1 MRNLKTLMLVCIL
14 LLSVSIRAEDKAL
27 LMGIGDYEEA
37 PDLPGIHKD
46 VAMMETVVQKL
57 GFQNVQ
63 VLMNQQVT
71 YQRMR
76 KALKALSQGI
86 TANDRVLIYFSGHG
100 TQIPDDN
107 ADESDRLDEV
117 LVAQD
122 AQFTQTR
129 ENPLINVLRDDEF
142 GELLAAIPSQ
152 NIYVLIDAC
161 NSGTS
166 TKSLVFGTTQDVA
179 KVWKYPGLSDNSG
192 INKGSFRVELVEAST
207 NSTGSAKYVLLSA
220 AQDDEYAQASSNG
233 SYFTLGIYNAILN
246 LSDNDSI
253 TMNDLE
259 AKTSDYIR
267 RSLSSSPEQIHRPN
281 LLGEPQLWNQNMK
294 QRFTGEVETL
304 WDMLERLVDDKIS
317 QEPSQSLE
325 VRTNRKEYRVGDL
338 LTIECKISMDGYIN
352 VLNVDREDQEA
363 TVLYPNK
370 YHRDNRV
377 QMGTTIEIPGEG
389 DEFQLPAQE
398 PLGENLIVVFVSSDS
413 LNAYEMDGKI
423 ADKFGLFG
431 LVSKG
436 SMVRGFGVRPKPF
449 SQWHAGKIIT
459 RVVR

>member
-1 MRNLKTLMLVCIL
+1 MRNLKTLMLVCML
-14 LLSVSIRAEDKAL
+14 LPISIRAEDKAL
-27 LMGIGDYEEA
+27 LIGIGDYEAA

-46 VAMMETVVQKL
+46 VSMMEAVVQKL

-63 VLMNQQVT
+63 VLLNHQVT
-71 YQRMR
+71 YQRLR
-76 KALKALSQGI
+76 KALKALPQGI
-86 TANDRVLIYFSGHG
+86 TANDRVLVYFSGHG
-100 TQIPDDN
+100 TQVPDDN

-129 ENPLINVLRDDEF
+129 ENPLKNVLRDDEF

-166 TKSLVFGTTQDVA
+166 TKSLDFGATQNVA
-179 KVWKYPGLSDNSG
+179 KVWKYPGLYDNSG
-192 INKGSFRVELVEAST
+192 INKGSFRVEPVEAPT
-207 NSTGSAKYVLLSA
+207 NSAKYVLLSA
-220 AQDDEYAQASSNG
+220 AQDDEYAQASPDG
-233 SYFTLGIYNAILN
+233 SYFTLGIYNAIMN
-246 LSDNDSI
+246 LSDNDAI
-253 TMNDLE
+253 TMRDLE

-267 RSLSSSPEQIHRPN
+267 RSLSASPEQIHRPN

-294 QRFTGEVETL
+294 QRFTDEVETL
-304 WDMLERLVDDKIS
+304 WDILERLVEDKIS
-317 QEPSQSLE
+317 QESSQSLE
-325 VRTNRKEYRVGDL
+325 IRTNRKEYRVGDL
-338 LTIECKISMDGYIN
+338 LTIECMVNMDGYIN
-352 VLNVDREDQEA
+352 VLNVGRNDQEA

-370 YHRDNRV
+370 YHKNNRV
-377 QMGTTIEIPGEG
+377 QTGTTIKIPGEG

-436 SMVRGFGVRPKPF
+436 SMARGFGVRPKPF
-449 SQWHAGKIIT
+449 SQWQAGKIIT
-459 RVVR
+459 RVVK

>member
-1 MRNLKTLMLVCIL
+1 MRSLKILMMVCIL

-27 LMGIGDYEEA
+27 LIGIGDYEAA
-37 PDLPGIHKD
+37 PDLPGIQKD
-46 VAMMETVVQKL
+46 VNMMETVVQKL
-57 GFQNVQ
+57 GFQNVH

-76 KALKALSQGI
+76 KALKDLSQG
-86 TANDRVLIYFSGHG
+86 TAANDRVLIYFSGHG
-100 TQIPDDN
+100 TQVPDDN
-107 ADESDRLDEV
+107 TDESDRLDEV

-122 AQFTQTR
+122 AQFTQTP

-166 TKSLVFGTTQDVA
+166 TKSLDFGATQDVA
-179 KVWKYPGLSDNSG
+179 KVWKYPGLYDNSG
-192 INKGSFRVELVEAST
+192 INKGSFRPVEVPN
-207 NSTGSAKYVLLSA
+207 NSTSSAKYVLLSA
-220 AQDDEYAQASSNG
+220 AQDDEYAQASPNG
-233 SYFTLGIYNAILN
+233 SYFTLGIYNAVMN
-246 LSDNDSI
+246 LSDNDSV
-253 TMNDLE
+253 TMSDLE

-267 RSLSSSPEQIHRPN
+267 RSLSSRPEQIHRPN
-281 LLGEPQLWNQNMK
+281 LLGEPELWNQNMK
-294 QRFTGEVETL
+294 QQFTGEVETL
-304 WDMLERLVDDKIS
+304 WTVLERLVDDKIS
-317 QEPSQSLE
+317 QDPSQLLA

-338 LTIECKISMDGYIN
+338 LTIECKVNMDGYIN
-352 VLNVDREDQEA
+352 VLNVGRNDQEA

-377 QMGTTIEIPGEG
+377 QIGTTIKIPSEG

-398 PLGENLIVVFVSSDS
+398 PLGENLIVVFVSSDR

-436 SMVRGFGVRPKPF
+436 SMVRGFGVRPKPL
-449 SQWHAGKIIT
+449 SQWQAGKIIT
-459 RVVR
+459 RVIK